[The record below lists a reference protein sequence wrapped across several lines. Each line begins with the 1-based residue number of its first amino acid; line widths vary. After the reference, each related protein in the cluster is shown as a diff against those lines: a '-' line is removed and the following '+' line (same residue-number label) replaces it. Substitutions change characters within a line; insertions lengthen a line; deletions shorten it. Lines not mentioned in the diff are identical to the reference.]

1 MLKTIQ
7 SDSHVQNSLNFD
19 HQKEVL
25 QQNMVQQDKQ
35 RYPSSKKMN
44 NLKNAYKDN
53 NTIIETNEVKKN
65 DGTRKLKDGSLTQKQ
80 LELEAVEDK
89 AVEMMPEILQIN
101 DMANLID

>member
-1 MLKTIQ
+1 
-7 SDSHVQNSLNFD
+7 
-19 HQKEVL
+19 
-25 QQNMVQQDKQ
+25 
-35 RYPSSKKMN
+35 MN

-101 DMANLID
+101 DMANLIEQDQNLGEETVENYVEAVVAINSDMKILAANAYQL